1 MIKTI
6 SPMGRYSK
14 AKIVNGTVYLCGQFS
29 TDLTLDVKGQSDNT
43 FAQVDALLAECGVD
57 KSKILSIIVHLNDIA
72 NDYAAFNEAYDAWIA
87 GDEAPVRTCVEAKMF
102 SEQCLVELTIIAT
115 QE

>member
-14 AKIVNGTVYLCGQFS
+14 AKIVNGNVYLCGQFS
-29 TDLTLDVKGQSDNT
+29 NDLTLDVKGQSENT
-43 FAQVDALLAECGVD
+43 FAQVDALLAECGIT
-57 KSKILSIIVHLNDIA
+57 KSNIVSILVHLNDIEK
-72 NDYAAFNEAYDAWIA
+72 DYADFNQAYDAWIA

-102 SEQCLVELTIIAT
+102 SDACLVELTIIAA
-115 QE
+115 Q